1 MAIFSNISNEIPI
14 LGVLFSILLFTGFYQ
29 IGNFICK
36 FRLVNQALSIISDV
50 DYLKHALGVI
60 FLLVIIHPVILFFPY
75 SKEFLYSISFI
86 LLILGAISFTKF
98 STKIIFFKEFLNFKV
113 KNLHKDKYVI
123 IFIIIGLLLL
133 SLAPN
138 TDADSLDYHLRTAK
152 FIAKY
157 GKFPENIF
165 HFHERLSGPGEIIIA
180 IGILCGASSF
190 GSFIQASGLI
200 ILYGIFKKISLK
212 KNINSSI
219 FFLVLLTAP
228 IIIFLTSTAK
238 PQLFFICS
246 SSIVFALY
254 FFDKKTN
261 KNQNLEVIKIIISLI
276 IIYLSFQAKFSFI
289 LSSFCFFILLFANS
303 FIKKNIK
310 EFIFI
315 SITLALFI
323 VLPPMIWK
331 YIKFEFSLF
340 EQLISPVPLNISGMD
355 YFLLYLTRLGGGK
368 SFFSYIIPEDLHQFT
383 NSLGLG
389 LLFIFLFRFEKNSKT
404 KIIFFLIFSFII
416 ISYFFG
422 QRTERFFYEPLI
434 WIIFSSIFFGIRYK
448 LNFLKYLFRFQVYG
462 LIVVIIYA
470 LINLSSGSIT
480 KELREKVLKKNANGY
495 SLYKWANE
503 TLDDD
508 DLILTLHRSISFRFD
523 KSLHF
528 EFIPFRGLQ
537 GHTRERYINILIKK
551 KPKYLLTYGKGEMPK
566 VFDEIKKCVGK
577 LVYFKKDV
585 GIHGARNPF
594 RAVDTYNGYIYIFNN
609 DLLPDCIE

>member
-212 KNINSSI
+212 KKYKFIDI
-219 FFLVLLTAP
+219 F
-228 IIIFLTSTAK
+228 
-238 PQLFFICS
+238 
-246 SSIVFALY
+246 
-254 FFDKKTN
+254 
-261 KNQNLEVIKIIISLI
+261 
-276 IIYLSFQAKFSFI
+276 FSFI
-289 LSSFCFFILLFANS
+289 NSTNNYFFNLNC
-303 FIKKNIK
+303 KTTV
-310 EFIFI
+310 IF
-315 SITLALFI
+315 
-323 VLPPMIWK
+323 
-331 YIKFEFSLF
+331 Y
-340 EQLISPVPLNISGMD
+340 
-355 YFLLYLTRLGGGK
+355 
-368 SFFSYIIPEDLHQFT
+368 
-383 NSLGLG
+383 
-389 LLFIFLFRFEKNSKT
+389 LFIFNCFCALFF
-404 KIIFFLIFSFII
+404 
-416 ISYFFG
+416 
-422 QRTERFFYEPLI
+422 
-434 WIIFSSIFFGIRYK
+434 
-448 LNFLKYLFRFQVYG
+448 
-462 LIVVIIYA
+462 
-470 LINLSSGSIT
+470 
-480 KELREKVLKKNANGY
+480 
-495 SLYKWANE
+495 
-503 TLDDD
+503 
-508 DLILTLHRSISFRFD
+508 
-523 KSLHF
+523 
-528 EFIPFRGLQ
+528 
-537 GHTRERYINILIKK
+537 
-551 KPKYLLTYGKGEMPK
+551 
-566 VFDEIKKCVGK
+566 
-577 LVYFKKDV
+577 
-585 GIHGARNPF
+585 
-594 RAVDTYNGYIYIFNN
+594 
-609 DLLPDCIE
+609 